1 MPTDEGGGGSLQAST
16 SKDLSFLFL
25 GGKRGR
31 KEGCRTCPAR
41 LKSCGGWAIA
51 PFHLLDYLPLC
62 PLECCHI
69 SWTRLRAVWSN
80 KSGELRAL
88 KHGGFKHFPS
98 AHPQSSECTRT
109 ELPFSQ
115 WRAALDGY
123 NVLPLDCQARW
134 TLTEGPFVVWKAS
147 LVSPCGS
154 GPSKNS
160 LTFQKYFDKP

>member
-1 MPTDEGGGGSLQAST
+1 MPTDGGIIMSYNIWRSI
-16 SKDLSFLFL
+16 FLFFWDRVWGL
-25 GGKRGR
+25 KQ
-31 KEGCRTCPAR
+31 GCRACLSR
-41 LKSCGGWAIA
+41 LESCTGWPIS
-51 PFHLLDYLPLC
+51 PLYLLDRLPLR

-69 SWTRLRAVWSN
+69 SWTRLRAFWSN
-80 KSGELRAL
+80 KSGELRVL

-109 ELPFSQ
+109 ELSFSR

-134 TLTEGPFVVWKAS
+134 TLTEGPFVVQKAS
-147 LVSPCGS
+147 LVSLCGS
-154 GPSKNS
+154 RPSKNF